1 MNPDTNETVGS
12 GSPSGNKG
20 AITVQGVA
28 RLLEEAI
35 QATPGQVEA
44 GTVLESLGGWDSMG
58 MVNFIWLVEQATGVK
73 LRVRDLRTCPTP
85 SSLTRLIHDHLPG

>member
-1 MNPDTNETVGS
+1 MNQDTHETVGS
-12 GSPSGNKG
+12 ESRGGNKG

-28 RLLEEAI
+28 RLLAEAI
-35 QATPGQVEA
+35 QAAPGQVEA
-44 GTVLESLGGWDSMG
+44 GTLLEGLGGWDSMG
-58 MVNFIWLVEQATGVK
+58 MVNFIWLVEQETGVK